1 MSSSFLEIVELE
13 DGTYALQ
20 RIDSDD
26 EPLVV
31 VTFSDEVSDFLQNN
45 QTAVVKAMMG
55 AGVQTASTLSKAKI
69 DQEEKD
75 FEERTLH

>member
-31 VTFSDEVSDFLQNN
+31 VTFSDEVSDFLQGN

>member
-13 DGTYALQ
+13 DGTYVLQ

-55 AGVQTASTLSKAKI
+55 AGVQTASTLSKAKV